1 MSHRVITEPERPTT
15 STNSIDVKRHDF
27 APNCIWTFK
36 IRGYDLLNERLLLL
50 IANERRATPDSRQ
63 CAGREMWQSQRQVGA
78 DPPVKELFEQIF
90 QVAYDVASFLR
101 WDVANCTPVCK
112 VCWANVHPP
121 GSYHTRHIHPATT
134 HLSGVYYIQAPEH
147 CGDIV
152 FHDLP
157 RFLGLWGAAPKPLEL
172 TYYNASSF
180 PVRPEEGLCVL
191 FPGYV
196 MHEVETN
203 RSESDRI
210 GIAFNINFE

>member
-1 MSHRVITEPERPTT
+1 MSQQTTAGPERLTA
-15 STNSIDVKRHDF
+15 STNAIDVQRHDF

-36 IRGYDLLNERLLLL
+36 INSYEQLNERLLQL
-50 IANERRATPDSRQ
+50 IENERRATPDTRQ
-63 CAGREMWQSQRQVGA
+63 CAGREMWQSQRQVGE
-78 DPPVKELFEQIF
+78 DPPVKELFEQIY
-90 QVAYDVASFLR
+90 QVAHQVAEFLR
-101 WDVANCTPVCK
+101 WDIANLAPVLK

-134 HLSGVYYIQAPEH
+134 HLSGVYYIQAPEN

-172 TYYNASSF
+172 TYHNASSF
-180 PVRPEEGLCVL
+180 PVRPEDGLCVL

-196 MHEVETN
+196 MHEVATN
-203 RSESDRI
+203 RSEGDRV

>member
-1 MSHRVITEPERPTT
+1 MSKRATKELERPTPPNT
-15 STNSIDVKRHDF
+15 IDLRRHDF
-27 APNCIWTFK
+27 APNCIWTFQLP
-36 IRGYDLLNERLLLL
+36 GYELLNERLILL
-50 IANERRATPDSRQ
+50 IENERQATPESRQ
-63 CAGREMWQSQRQVGA
+63 CAGREMWQSQRQVGE

-90 QVAYDVASFLR
+90 RVAYDIAAFLK
-101 WDVANCTPVCK
+101 WDVAACIPVVK

-121 GSYHTRHIHPATT
+121 GSYHTRHIHPATI
-134 HLSGVYYIQAPEH
+134 HLSGVYYIQAPEN
-147 CGDIV
+147 CGDII

-157 RFLGLWGAAPKPLEL
+157 RFLGLWGSAPKTLEP
-172 TYYNASSF
+172 THQNAAQF
-180 PVRPEEGLCVL
+180 PVKPEEGLCVL